1 MIGNFKAWY
10 AQSFRGKSYVYH
22 VGYLARDRE
31 TKPRDDTE
39 KAYYAEIANV
49 ANYAY
54 KLQEAG
60 KVSLVQRRLEPM
72 KFEYIAVKIR

>member
-10 AQSFRGKSYVYH
+10 TQSFRGKSYVYH

-31 TKPRDDTE
+31 TKPRDETE

-54 KLQEAG
+54 KLHEAG

-72 KFEYIAVKIR
+72 KFEYIAIKIR